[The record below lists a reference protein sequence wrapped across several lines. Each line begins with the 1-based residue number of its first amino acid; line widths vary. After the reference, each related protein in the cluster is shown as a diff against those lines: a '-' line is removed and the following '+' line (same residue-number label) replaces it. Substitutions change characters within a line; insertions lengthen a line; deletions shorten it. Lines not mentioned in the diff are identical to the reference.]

1 MTTHF
6 TSGVTN
12 VKAEGTGGRL
22 KTPDPIKYHMYHND
36 FDKFVAA
43 DYTITTTE
51 AGTGS
56 ATETV
61 ATGDGG
67 LLVITNAAGDAD
79 LDALQWKGH
88 ASGTIENYKY
98 EAAKDLYFSCRF
110 KVSDATQTDLAIG
123 LHITD
128 TDPFGGVSDGIFF
141 RKADGS
147 TSLEFVVE
155 KDSGE
160 STLTTAT
167 LADDT
172 FVTVGFY
179 YDSKDRKFHVY
190 KDNNEIGK
198 VVNTNAPDD
207 EELAISFGIKNGEAA
222 AKVLTLD
229 YINVAKERTAN
240 TEL

>member
-1 MTTHF
+1 MF
-6 TSGVTN
+6 
-12 VKAEGTGGRL
+12 
-22 KTPDPIKYHMYHND
+22 
-36 FDKFVAA
+36 
-43 DYTITTTE
+43 
-51 AGTGS
+51 
-56 ATETV
+56 
-61 ATGDGG
+61 
-67 LLVITNAAGDAD
+67 
-79 LDALQWKGH
+79 
-88 ASGTIENYKY
+88 
-98 EAAKDLYFSCRF
+98 FSCRF

-128 TDPFGGVSDGIFF
+128 TDPFGGVTDGIFF

-172 FVTVGFY
+172 FVTIGFY
-179 YDSKDRKFHVY
+179 YDTKDRLFHVY
-190 KDNNEIGK
+190 KDNREIGT

-207 EELAISFGIKNGEAA
+207 EDLAISFGIKNGEAA